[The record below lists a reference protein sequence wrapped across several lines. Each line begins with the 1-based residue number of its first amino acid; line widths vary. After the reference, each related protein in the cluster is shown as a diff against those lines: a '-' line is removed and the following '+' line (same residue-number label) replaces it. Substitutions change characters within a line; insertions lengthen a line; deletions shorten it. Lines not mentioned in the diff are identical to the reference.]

1 MRSLHFIKCWTAF
14 EYIFQLV
21 QWISFF
27 FLLLS
32 LAQKTCCS
40 FWTEEKKRTA
50 TAAVK
55 FVNSHIECR
64 CWNKSKIKL
73 FPIVNRFRV
82 NEAMNE
88 ISYFYT
94 AFCHCHVVLLYGSRS
109 CLLFILERAHTY
121 PKDYFKLQF
130 PFIKSSLQFS
140 HHCVIIFCF
149 VFIALRLIHT

>member
-1 MRSLHFIKCWTAF
+1 MNCF
-14 EYIFQLV
+14 
-21 QWISFF
+21 WIYTSISSMNNFF
-27 FLLLS
+27 FFFYCLHK
-32 LAQKTCCS
+32 KTCCS
-40 FWTEEKKRTA
+40 FWTKKNRTA

-82 NEAMNE
+82 SEAVNE

-94 AFCHCHVVLLYGSRS
+94 AFCHCGVVLLCGGRS

-130 PFIKSSLQFS
+130 PFIKSSVQFS
-140 HHCVIIFCF
+140 HHCEIIF
-149 VFIALRLIHT
+149 VFFLFSAL